1 MAFFW
6 VIIGVIWSDL
16 RFNAHIL
23 WIAGGLWLDLW
34 FNGQIFRWWL
44 VCCDGGGYLFFSLL
58 DLVYSKLFY
67 M

>member
-34 FNGQIFRWWL
+34 FNGQIDRKS
-44 VCCDGGGYLFFSLL
+44 V
-58 DLVYSKLFY
+58 V
-67 M
+67 